1 MANSWGGTMSTTLD
15 QFRHRSHA
23 PRARTAHANTVAS
36 APATAV
42 PAARPALIRPTL
54 SAREVEVLL
63 RWLHC
68 DSKSAVAADMY
79 LSLGTVNTH
88 LARIRAKY
96 AQVGR
101 AAPTKAALV
110 ARAVQDGLISIDEL

>member
-1 MANSWGGTMSTTLD
+1 MSTTLD
-15 QFRHRSHA
+15 QFLHRSHA
-23 PRARTAHANTVAS
+23 PRPRV
-36 APATAV
+36 APATTAASV
-42 PAARPALIRPTL
+42 PAAPTARPVLIRPTL
-54 SAREVEVLL
+54 SAREIEVLL

>member
-1 MANSWGGTMSTTLD
+1 MSATLD
-15 QFRHRSHA
+15 HLLHRPHA
-23 PRARTAHANTVAS
+23 QRARITP
-36 APATAV
+36 APATPQASV
-42 PAARPALIRPTL
+42 ARPALIRPTL
-54 SAREVEVLL
+54 SAREIEVLL

-68 DSKSAVAADMY
+68 DSKSAVAAAMY

>member
-1 MANSWGGTMSTTLD
+1 MSTTLNHLL
-15 QFRHRSHA
+15 HRPHA
-23 PRARTAHANTVAS
+23 PRPRITA
-36 APATAV
+36 ATAALQAPV
-42 PAARPALIRPTL
+42 ARPALIRPTL
-54 SAREVEVLL
+54 SAREIEVLL

>member
-1 MANSWGGTMSTTLD
+1 M
-15 QFRHRSHA
+15 QR
-23 PRARTAHANTVAS
+23 PRI
-36 APATAV
+36 V
-42 PAARPALIRPTL
+42 PAAPQATPVARPALIRPTL
-54 SAREVEVLL
+54 SARETEVLL

-68 DSKSAVAADMY
+68 DSKSAVASAMY

-96 AQVGR
+96 AQVDR